1 MVAAAI
7 TLARP
12 NGDIVVSPGWRQA
25 CGDPSSAAHRAAS
38 AEVLGGTSLSATR
51 SHTFVGAPPTVVQ
64 AHRVFLGPANTTSG
78 HKPRP
83 VLRVLLRMHDDE
95 AALQCGQK
103 ACGAV

>member
-51 SHTFVGAPPTVVQ
+51 SHTFVGAPPTTMKPLCSAGRKHAVPFERDPVSWRTSSRQ
-64 AHRVFLGPANTTSG
+64 PRRQTLNALGFPTLFG
-78 HKPRP
+78 
-83 VLRVLLRMHDDE
+83 
-95 AALQCGQK
+95 
-103 ACGAV
+103 